1 MPARKNEMLS
11 VPLTVTISQE
21 DGTNNSSSGD
31 EGAGSSLDEYDVG
44 VNDDDK
50 KAPTNGTSNDG
61 TPLGEG
67 VWEMDLD
74 SYRIKP
80 GVPIASPVVQHDSSY
95 SRFDGGTATFTKG
108 RGDSSNMDDDDA
120 EAATAASPSG
130 PTPSSMRDTFQFVF
144 GCGRAVTL
152 LFVIGVVGAAVN
164 GLVYPAIAYV
174 LSHTFSNMSS
184 AGANGLSTMNQIA
197 YSFLAVGGVA
207 LVAGLA
213 QNWAFELVAYHASQN
228 YRKQVRVCMK
238 RVIAKFSFDPDV
250 ALYLRYRF
258 RVSPVASRSVRAGA
272 AAAGPRLL

>member
-1 MPARKNEMLS
+1 MPARKSETLS

-21 DGTNNSSSGD
+21 DGTNSSSD
-31 EGAGSSLDEYDVG
+31 EGGSSLEEFDVA
-44 VNDDDK
+44 VDDDCK
-50 KAPTNGTSNDG
+50 KAPTNGTTSDG
-61 TPLGEG
+61 SAVGEG

-80 GVPIASPVVQHDSSY
+80 GVPEKGI
-95 SRFDGGTATFTKG
+95 SRFFSGGDRDA
-108 RGDSSNMDDDDA
+108 DSEIDDDDA
-120 EAATAASPSG
+120 EAAASPSG
-130 PTPSSMRDTFQFVF
+130 PAPSSMRDTFQFVF

-197 YSFLAVGGVA
+197 YSFLAVGGLA

-213 QNWAFELVAYHASQN
+213 QNWAFELLAYHASQN
-228 YRKQVRVCMK
+228 YRKQVRV
-238 RVIAKFSFDPDV
+238 ISA
-250 ALYLRYRF
+250 
-258 RVSPVASRSVRAGA
+258 
-272 AAAGPRLL
+272 